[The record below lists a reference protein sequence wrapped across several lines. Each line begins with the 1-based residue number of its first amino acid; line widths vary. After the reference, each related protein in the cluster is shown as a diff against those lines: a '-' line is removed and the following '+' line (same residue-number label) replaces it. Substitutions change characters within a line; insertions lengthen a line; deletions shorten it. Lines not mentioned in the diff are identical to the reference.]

1 MSMLA
6 ALVLLAQVNVARV
19 ADDAIVLDRVAEM
32 SKRDL
37 PSDLLKRMVNED
49 IDLLRGKRA
58 DGTFEYA
65 TYERLEANRTTDSFS
80 INPSDDEKLRTV
92 EMRGAFV
99 YRVIL
104 DSPSRRMLVTRNRPV
119 WVERVDVEYLPVGST
134 VTKTHS
140 VAVGALLQPGEV
152 RPIDLPDVARQATVR
167 VHART
172 QEKSGY
178 GNVSI
183 ALVHA
188 RVVDRADSPYA
199 DAVSSAKAVLRALDN
214 NDVPSIRAMAR
225 RMGELLGAAPRATIA
240 TGTVAAPAGRTVD
253 VTASRLE
260 PTPSVEIYLEL
271 QAIEDLLTGSEAE
284 RREGLDRL
292 HQLVRRLRR

>member
-1 MSMLA
+1 MSLLA

-37 PSDLLKRMVNED
+37 PVDLLRRMVSED
-49 IDLLRGKRA
+49 IDILRGKRA
-58 DGTFEYA
+58 DGTYDYA
-65 TYERLEANRTTDSFS
+65 TFERLEASRTNESFS
-80 INPSDDEKLRTV
+80 INPTNGEKLRTI

-99 YRVIL
+99 YRVIIE
-104 DSPSRRMLVTRNRPV
+104 SPPRRMLVTKNRPV
-119 WVERVDVEYLPVGST
+119 WLERVDVEYLPVGST
-134 VTKTHS
+134 VSKTHS
-140 VAVGALLQPGEV
+140 VPVGALLQPGEV

-172 QEKSGY
+172 QEQTGY
-178 GNVSI
+178 GNVGL

-188 RVVDRADSPYA
+188 RIVDRSDSPYA
-199 DAVSSAKAVLRALDN
+199 SAVANAKAVLRALDN
-214 NDVPSIRAMAR
+214 NDVASIRTLAAR
-225 RMGELLGAAPRATIA
+225 LRDSLGAAPRA
-240 TGTVAAPAGRTVD
+240 VAAAAPVTPRTVE
-253 VTASRLE
+253 VTAPRLE
-260 PTPSVEIYLEL
+260 PAPQVEIYLEL

-284 RREGLDRL
+284 RREGMDRL